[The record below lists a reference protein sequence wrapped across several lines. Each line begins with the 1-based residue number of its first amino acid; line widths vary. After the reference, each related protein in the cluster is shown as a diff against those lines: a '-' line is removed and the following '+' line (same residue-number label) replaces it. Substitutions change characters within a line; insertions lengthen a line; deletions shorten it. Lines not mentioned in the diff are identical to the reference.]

1 MENDKIWQELR
12 EKLPYDNS
20 ENDVA
25 LRQKYWSAID
35 VNNNGYL
42 SLAELDKGM
51 RDVVQIPI
59 LFDTKPVIMR
69 AYQSAKNKLKAKSKV
84 GDDYVSRAEFKFFLQ
99 YLRQYYE
106 YWVAFDRIDTNDDRR
121 VSKDE
126 FEKAVPIMNKWG
138 LNIKD
143 AGASFKEADKDGKGM
158 ILFIEFCDWAIRK
171 NLDLED
177 DDDAL

>member
-1 MENDKIWQELR
+1 
-12 EKLPYDNS
+12 
-20 ENDVA
+20 
-25 LRQKYWSAID
+25 
-35 VNNNGYL
+35 
-42 SLAELDKGM
+42 M

-84 GDDYVSRAEFKFFLQ
+84 GDDYVSQAEFKYFLQ

-126 FEKAVPIMNKWG
+126 FEKAVNIMNKWG
-138 LNIKD
+138 LKITNP
-143 AGASFKEADKDGKGM
+143 AVSFK
-158 ILFIEFCDWAIRK
+158 
-171 NLDLED
+171 
-177 DDDAL
+177 

>member
-1 MENDKIWQELR
+1 M
-12 EKLPYDNS
+12 
-20 ENDVA
+20 
-25 LRQKYWSAID
+25 D
-35 VNNNGYL
+35 VNSNGYL

-51 RDVVQIPI
+51 RDVVRIPI

-69 AYQSAKNKLKAKSKV
+69 AYQSAKNKLKSKNTH
-84 GDDYVSRAEFKFFLQ
+84 GDDYVSKAEFRFFLQ

-126 FEKAVPIMNKWG
+126 FEKAVPIMSKWG
-138 LNIKD
+138 IKITNPTQ
-143 AGASFKEADKDGKGM
+143 SFKEADRDGQGM
-158 ILFIEFCDWAIRK
+158 ILFIEFCDWAIKK